1 MKHHAIFGSAM
12 VACATL
18 LSTSALAADCGPLKL
33 LSTIKMTPAD
43 NNPDEVRLIPV
54 TVNDQTK
61 TFLFDTGGAMTQI
74 SRKAAEDLKLD
85 IVNSNIQ
92 MYDVNG
98 NISRKAATADKLVVG
113 RMAFS
118 HVFMPVTPFEGMDG
132 LISSNML
139 VNYDIDLD
147 FPNNVMNYI
156 SRDHCPGAVM
166 YWKADAI
173 GVAPMHL
180 VGNTRITVKVTLDGQ
195 TFDAFIDTGATTT
208 VLSDKVAKYFLHVP
222 LGAPGDKPVDNINGE
237 KTLKAY
243 IHTFSKL
250 TFGGVTIE
258 NPKIMILEDRMNRN
272 GDKFQQTG
280 NRALSNNAEIV
291 LPNMVIGMN
300 MLKDLHVYIAFGE
313 NRLYLTQ
320 TKAAGAAAPPVG
332 ATAAAAA
339 KP

>member
-1 MKHHAIFGSAM
+1 MKHLAIFGTL
-12 VACATL
+12 ACASLAATP
-18 LSTSALAADCGPLKL
+18 ALAADCGPLKL

-54 TVNDQTK
+54 TINDQVK
-61 TFLFDTGGAMTQI
+61 TFLFDTGGSMTQI

-85 IVNSNIQ
+85 IINSNIQ

-98 NISRKAATADKLVVG
+98 NVSRKAATAEKLVVG

-118 HVFMPVTPFEGMDG
+118 RVMMPVAPFEGFDG
-132 LISSNML
+132 LVSSNML

-147 FPNNVMNYI
+147 FPNNTMNYI
-156 SRDHCPGAVM
+156 SRDHCPGSVM

-180 VGNTRITVKVTLDGQ
+180 VDNTRITVKVTLDGQ
-195 TFDAFIDTGATTT
+195 TFDAFIDTGATHS
-208 VLSDKVAKYFLHVP
+208 VLSDKVSKYFFHIP

-237 KTLKAY
+237 RVLKAY
-243 IHTFSKL
+243 MHNFSKL
-250 TFGGVTIE
+250 TFGGVTID
-258 NPKIMILEDRMNRN
+258 NPQIMILEDRMNRN
-272 GDKFQQTG
+272 GDKAQQTG
-280 NRALSNNAEIV
+280 NRALLNNADMV

-320 TKAAGAAAPPVG
+320 TKAPTGAAAPAD
-332 ATAAAAA
+332 ATAAAAV